1 MIRARTL
8 RLRDVRSY
16 EEEELELGP
25 FLTVIHGPNGAG
37 KTNLLEALY
46 FACTGRSCRTSNGRE
61 FVRFGQQAARVEL
74 DVEADDGVH
83 ELAVGFE
90 PGSPRRVTADGGAV
104 DRLGDVPF
112 RPLACVFLPDDL
124 ELVKGSPG
132 VRRDHLDRLV
142 AGLWPAR
149 AGARADY
156 SRALA
161 QRNALLAR
169 IRSGEAGRDSVAAWD
184 LELGR
189 HAVALRDTRLQAA
202 DAVAG
207 PAAEI
212 SEELG
217 LPGGLE
223 LLYRPRSQAAGAE
236 EFAREL
242 AERLDSDLQRGFTG
256 HGPHRD
262 ELVLQREGRELRS
275 YGSQGEQRLALL
287 ALLLAEREAL
297 AGSRGR
303 PPLLLLD
310 DVMSELDASR
320 RELLVDRV
328 TRAGQTVITTTD
340 LAHVPL
346 DAVPEARS
354 VQVEA
359 ARIVE
364 GEPAR

>member
-1 MIRARTL
+1 MLLARML

-25 FLTVIHGPNGAG
+25 VLTVIHGPNGAG

-61 FVRFGQQAARVEL
+61 FVRFGQSAARVEL
-74 DVEADDGVH
+74 DVEDDDGIH
-83 ELAVGFE
+83 ELAIGFE
-90 PGSPRRVTADGGAV
+90 PGSPRRVTADGGTV
-104 DRLGDVPF
+104 ERLADVSF

-132 VRRDHLDRLV
+132 VRRDHIDRLV

-149 AGARADY
+149 SRNRAEY
-156 SRALA
+156 SRTLA

-169 IRSGEAGRDSVAAWD
+169 IRSGAADREAIAAWD

-189 HAVALRDTRLQAA
+189 HAIALRDTRLEALE
-202 DAVAG
+202 AVRE
-207 PAAEI
+207 PARDFSI
-212 SEELG
+212 DLG

-223 LLYRPRSQAAGAE
+223 LSYRPRSTAETPE
-236 EFAREL
+236 EFAAEL
-242 AERLDSDLQRGFTG
+242 EERLDSDLQRGFTG

-262 ELVLQREGRELRS
+262 ELRLEREGRELRS

-287 ALLLAEREAL
+287 SLLLAEREAL
-297 AGSRGR
+297 AASRGR
-303 PPLLLLD
+303 PPILLLD

-320 RELLVDRV
+320 REMLVDRV
-328 TRAGQTVITTTD
+328 TREGQTVITTTD

-346 DAVPEARS
+346 EGVEDALS
-354 VQVEA
+354 VSVEA
-359 ARIVE
+359 ARIVDRQA
-364 GEPAR
+364 AR

>member
-1 MIRARTL
+1 MARARTL

-16 EEEELELGP
+16 EEEELQLGP
-25 FLTVIHGPNGAG
+25 VLTVIHGPNGAG

-46 FACTGRSCRTSNGRE
+46 FACTGRSCRTSNARE
-61 FVRFGQQAARVEL
+61 FIRFGQPAARVEL
-74 DVEADDGVH
+74 DVEDDDGLH
-83 ELAVGFE
+83 ELAIGFE
-90 PGSPRRVTADGGAV
+90 PGSPRRVSADGGV
-104 DRLGDVPF
+104 VERLGDVPF

-124 ELVKGSPG
+124 ALVKGSPG

-149 AGARADY
+149 AAVKAEY
-156 SRALA
+156 ARALA

-169 IRSGEAGRDSVAAWD
+169 IRSGAAGPEAIAAWD

-189 HAVALRDTRLQAA
+189 HAIALRDTRLE
-202 DAVAG
+202 AVEAVRASAG
-207 PAAEI
+207 EI
-212 SEELG
+212 SVELG

-223 LLYRPRSQAAGAE
+223 LSYRPRSEAQEPE

-242 AERLDSDLQRGFTG
+242 QERLESDLQRGFTG

-262 ELVLQREGRELRS
+262 ELRLEREGRELRS

-287 ALLLAEREAL
+287 SLLLAEREAL
-297 AGSRGR
+297 TSSRGR
-303 PPLLLLD
+303 PPILLLD
-310 DVMSELDASR
+310 DVMSELDPSR
-320 RELLVDRV
+320 RQMLVERV

-346 DAVPEARS
+346 EGVADAQAVPVEGAR
-354 VQVEA
+354 VLD
-359 ARIVE
+359 

>member
-1 MIRARTL
+1 MVLARTL

-16 EEEELELGP
+16 QEEELELGP
-25 FLTVIHGPNGAG
+25 VLTVIHGSNGAG

-61 FVRFGQQAARVEL
+61 FVRFGQSTARVEL
-74 DVEADDGVH
+74 EIEDDD
-83 ELAVGFE
+83 ELHRLAIGFE
-90 PGSPRRVTADGGAV
+90 PGSPRRVTSDGGPV
-104 DRLGDVPF
+104 ERLGDVPY

-149 AGARADY
+149 AGARSAY
-156 SRALA
+156 SKALA

-169 IRSGEAGRDSVAAWD
+169 IRAGQADREALATWD

-189 HAVALRDTRLQAA
+189 HAVALRETRLEALESIA
-202 DAVAG
+202 
-207 PAAEI
+207 PTAAEI
-212 SEELG
+212 SGDLG

-223 LLYRPRSQAAGAE
+223 LRYRPRGAATNAE
-236 EFAREL
+236 EFAGEL
-242 AERLDSDLQRGFTG
+242 AERIDSDLQRGFTG

-262 ELVLQREGRELRS
+262 ELLMEREGRELRS

-287 ALLLAEREAL
+287 AILLAEREAL
-297 AGSRGR
+297 AESRGR

-328 TRAGQTVITTTD
+328 TRSGQTVITTTD
-340 LAHVPL
+340 LAHVPVGGV
-346 DAVPEARS
+346 DDVHAVS
-354 VQVEA
+354 VQGA
-359 ARIVE
+359 AIVDR
-364 GEPAR
+364 EPSR

>member
-1 MIRARTL
+1 MVTARTL

-16 EEEELELGP
+16 EREELTLGP
-25 FLTVIHGPNGAG
+25 TLTVIHGPNGAG

-61 FVRFGQQAARVEL
+61 FIRFGQSTARVEL
-74 DVEADDGVH
+74 DVEAGDGVH

-90 PGSPRRVTADGGAV
+90 PGTPRHVTADGGTV
-104 DRLGDVPF
+104 ERLADVPF

-132 VRRDHLDRLV
+132 TRRDHVDRLV

-149 AGARADY
+149 AGTRAEY

-161 QRNALLAR
+161 QRNALLSR
-169 IRSGEAGRDSVAAWD
+169 IRSGEGGRDSVAAWD

-189 HAVALRDTRLQAA
+189 HAIALRDTRIEAIEA
-202 DAVAG
+202 IRG

-212 SEELG
+212 STDLW

-223 LLYRPRSQAAGAE
+223 VSYRARSQAQEPE
-236 EFAREL
+236 EFAAEL
-242 AERLDSDLQRGFTG
+242 AERLDGDLQRGFTG

-262 ELVLQREGRELRS
+262 ELLLQRDGRELRS

-287 ALLLAEREAL
+287 SLLLAEREAL
-297 AGSRGR
+297 AESRGR

-328 TRAGQTVITTTD
+328 TRAGQTVMTTTD

-346 DAVPEARS
+346 EGVQDARTVAVESAR
-354 VQVEA
+354 VVDGQ
-359 ARIVE
+359 
-364 GEPAR
+364 PAR